1 MREPSKPTELS
12 KQISLFANYLES
24 ERRCSAGTVAAYLR
38 DLRALEKFIVAQKLP
53 QDAARI
59 DTVALRTFLATLY
72 KINAPATMARK
83 MATLRAFYRFMRRR
97 GLVKH
102 NPAATLRTPKLPK
115 RLPHFLTVDDALR
128 VVQAPD
134 QGATAL
140 AQRDRAIVELL
151 YGSGIRLS
159 ELTGIKLDDLELS
172 SARLR
177 VLGKGNKE
185 RWVPMGAPCIAALEA
200 YLAVRAT
207 LRHPRTKLQHPKAVF
222 LGRWGTPLSP
232 RQVQNLIRQF
242 GMRAMGRGDLHP
254 HTLRHSCATHL
265 LDAGADLRGIQELLG
280 HASIATTQRY
290 THVTV
295 DRLMEVYDKA
305 HPMAHR
311 AVDSSSEDP

>member
-1 MREPSKPTELS
+1 MRKSTKPTELS
-12 KQISLFANYLES
+12 RQIDLFGNYLQS
-24 ERRCSAGTVAAYLR
+24 ERRYSPGTVAAYVR
-38 DLRALEKFIVAQKLP
+38 ELRALENYVVTQKLP
-53 QDAARI
+53 QDAAQI
-59 DTVALRTFLATLY
+59 DTMALRTFLATLY
-72 KINAPATMARK
+72 KINAPATLARK

-128 VVQAPD
+128 LMRAAD
-134 QGATAL
+134 NDASAL
-140 AQRDRAIVELL
+140 VQRDRAMVELL

-159 ELTGIKLDDLELS
+159 ELTGIKLQDLDLS

-177 VLGKGNKE
+177 VVGKGNKE
-185 RWVPMGAPCIAALEA
+185 RWVPVGQPCIAALEA
-200 YLAVRAT
+200 YLAVRPM
-207 LRHPRTKLQHPKAVF
+207 LHHPKTKLQHPQALF
-222 LGRWGTPLSP
+222 LGRWGTALSP
-232 RQVQNLIRQF
+232 RQVQNLVRGF
-242 GMRAMGRGDLHP
+242 GMRAMGRADLHP

-265 LDAGADLRGIQELLG
+265 LEAGADLRGIQEFLG

-311 AVDSSSEDP
+311 AVDRGSEDP